1 VGTHRPA
8 DLTMPAEIFVH
19 EALYYRD
26 LAEFYAG
33 TAAFVRAGF
42 DSDEPVLIAV
52 PEPRLALLRG
62 ELSGA
67 GGRVRFVDMAVAGR
81 NPNRILPWVL
91 RAFAAEHRPRRVR
104 IIGEPIY
111 VGRTPDEVASGVQ
124 HEALINVAFAGVDA
138 AILCPYDIER
148 LALVD
153 TCADLTHPVIVSGGE
168 RRESSSYT
176 DPYTLVAS
184 LNQPLPEPVR
194 VDETLVF
201 DAQGLAAVR
210 RLVGKHADGVGLA
223 ADSVADLQLAVT
235 EICTNAVTHTGSAV
249 ATLRVWS
256 EGDKV
261 VSEIRGAGE
270 IADVMAGR
278 AVPSLDNPRGR
289 GLLIANRLCDLVQTF
304 TAPTGTVTRLHMR
317 LSPT

>member
-1 VGTHRPA
+1 MGTQRPA
-8 DLTMPAEIFVH
+8 DSRMPVEIFVH

-26 LAEFYAG
+26 LDEFYAG
-33 TAAFVRAGF
+33 TGAFVRAGL
-42 DSDEPVLIAV
+42 DADEPVLVAV
-52 PEPRLALLRG
+52 PEPRLALLRA

-67 GGRVRFVDMAVAGR
+67 GERVRFVDMAVAGR

-91 RAFAAEHRPRRVR
+91 RAFAAEHRQRRVW

-111 VGRTPDEVASGVQ
+111 VGRTADEVASGVQ
-124 HEALINVAFAGVDA
+124 HEALINVAFAGADA

-148 LALVD
+148 LAHVD
-153 TCADLTHPVIVSGGE
+153 TCADLTHPVIVAAGQ

-176 DPYTLVAS
+176 DPYTVVAS
-184 LNQPLPEPVR
+184 LNRPLPEPEL

-201 DAQGLAAVR
+201 DAYGLAGVR
-210 RLVGKHADGVGLA
+210 RLVAKHADGVGLV

-256 EGDKV
+256 DGDKV
-261 VSEIRGAGE
+261 VCEVRGAGE

-278 AVPSLDNPRGR
+278 AVPSLDSPRGR

-317 LSPT
+317 LSTT